1 MKHMEIEIK
10 PISKVL
16 MMAKEVRE
24 IRDVNEAARLVQE
37 DNWII
42 TLAAPQSNGDYIWVL
57 MRIG

>member
-1 MKHMEIEIK
+1 MEIAIK

-16 MMAKEVRE
+16 MMVKEARE
-24 IRDVNEAARLVQE
+24 TRDVNEAARLVQE

>member
-1 MKHMEIEIK
+1 MEIAIK

-16 MMAKEVRE
+16 MLAKEVRE

-42 TLAAPQSNGDYIWVL
+42 ALAAPQSNGDYIWVL